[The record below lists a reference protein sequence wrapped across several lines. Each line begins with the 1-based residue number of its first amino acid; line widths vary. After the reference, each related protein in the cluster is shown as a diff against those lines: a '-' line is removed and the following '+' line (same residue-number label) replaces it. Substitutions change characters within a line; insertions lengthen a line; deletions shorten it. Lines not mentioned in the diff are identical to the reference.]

1 MDWTIAFELA
11 LLGAGTGFLAG
22 LLGIGG
28 GMVLTPFLTLLL
40 SSAGIPPE
48 HIVHVAIAT
57 SMSTIFF
64 RPFATL
70 SISQ

>member
-1 MDWTIAFELA
+1 MDWTIVPALA
-11 LLGAGTGFLAG
+11 LLGSCTGFLAG

-48 HIVHVAIAT
+48 HIVVN
-57 SMSTIFF
+57 F
-64 RPFATL
+64 L
-70 SISQ
+70 